1 MRPKGSAA
9 QLEYRRHLGGKLLA
23 QSKGLREVARL
34 LEVAP
39 SSVWRWQQALKRG
52 GARALRAKPHPG
64 PAPRLSRAQQARL
77 VRKLAQGPRA
87 AGYATGV
94 WTCARVAA
102 VIRQTFGVSYH
113 PAHVWRL
120 VRRLVGSPQKPKR
133 RGRDAAVR
141 RHWGTRTWPRLNRSA
156 AASRSSEG
164 G

>member
-23 QSKGLREVARL
+23 QGKGLREVARL
-34 LEVAP
+34 LEVVP

-52 GARALRAKPHPG
+52 SQRALRAKPHPG

-77 VRKLAQGPRA
+77 VRKLLKGPRA
-87 AGYATGV
+87 VGYTTEV
-94 WTCARVAA
+94 WTCARVAE
-102 VIRQTFGVSYH
+102 VIRQTFGVTYH

-133 RGRDAAVR
+133 RGRDKAALQ
-141 RHWGTRTWPRLNRSA
+141 HWRTRTWPRLKRSA
-156 AASRSSEG
+156 AA
-164 G
+164 